1 MAYVKATVWRWKGDF
16 VVSVLSIHLFVGSA
30 NQNQVIQLRQ
40 QALLPPGILDGQTV
54 GCVYACVFVICL
66 II

>member
-1 MAYVKATVWRWKGDF
+1 M
-16 VVSVLSIHLFVGSA
+16 VSILSIHLFAGST

-40 QALLPPGILDGQTV
+40 QALLPTGILDGQTV
-54 GCVYACVFVICL
+54 GCVYVCVFVICL

>member
-1 MAYVKATVWRWKGDF
+1 MSKQLCEGEKVTLWSRF
-16 VVSVLSIHLFVGSA
+16 SQFICSLVLLIKIRSSNLGSKHCY
-30 NQNQVIQLRQ
+30 
-40 QALLPPGILDGQTV
+40 LLGILDGQTV